1 MATPFKEYLSKNF
14 MSHFSDAIVSVHSD
28 FNKAQLMDAIF
39 NEEFSSMELKERMRH
54 FTLGLGN
61 YLPSNF
67 KESISILIEAQNI
80 VLNKDLDLIGL
91 ELIFIPDFIEVFGI
105 DDFETSV
112 DAMEIITIK
121 MTCEL
126 AVRPFI
132 IKYQDKMLSRL
143 IKWSENENHHIRR
156 LASEGCRP
164 RLPWAMSLPEFK
176 KDPTPILPV
185 LENLKNDSSE
195 YVRRSVANNLND
207 ISKDHPELSLEIA
220 KKWQGKSK
228 ETDKLVKHAMR
239 SLLKSNFP
247 GSMQL
252 FGYSEPQDVLV
263 NSFEVNTSSIKI
275 GDRLKFSFSIRN
287 KSKKVSLIRIEYGIY
302 FLLANGKNNRKVFKI
317 SERKLSPGEEIK
329 FSREHSFR
337 EITTRKY
344 YPGKH
349 LVSLIANGEEKEKG
363 DFVVEA

>member
-1 MATPFKEYLSKNF
+1 M
-14 MSHFSDAIVSVHSD
+14 M
-28 FNKAQLMDAIF
+28 
-39 NEEFSSMELKERMRH
+39 
-54 FTLGLGN
+54 
-61 YLPSNF
+61 
-67 KESISILIEAQNI
+67 EAQKI

-91 ELIFIPDFIEVFGI
+91 EMIFIPDFIEVFGI

-112 DAMEIITIK
+112 DAMEKITTT

-132 IKYQDKMLSRL
+132 VKYQDKMLSRL

-156 LASEGCRP
+156 LASEGSRP
-164 RLPWAMSLPEFK
+164 RLPWAMSLPQFK
-176 KDPTPILPV
+176 KDPSPILPV
-185 LENLKNDSSE
+185 LEKLKNDSSE

-207 ISKDHPELSLEIA
+207 ISKDHPDLSLKIA
-220 KKWQGKSK
+220 KKWKGESK

-252 FGYSEPQDVLV
+252 FGYSKPRDVLV
-263 NSFEVNTSSIKI
+263 DYFEVNNSNVKV
-275 GDRLKFSFSIRN
+275 GARLKFSFSIRN
-287 KSKKVSLIRIEYGIY
+287 KGKKTSLIRLEYGVY

-317 SERKLSPGEEIK
+317 SERKLSQGEEIK
-329 FSREHSFR
+329 IIREHSFKQ
-337 EITTRKY
+337 ITTRKY

-349 LVSLIANGEEKEKG
+349 QVSLIVNGEEKEKG
-363 DFVVEA
+363 DFVVVG